1 MAKTLMHGRVAQNYA
16 AMGYYPTDD
25 GTMRGIINLL
35 APSEQALKFLD
46 PCCGEGTALA
56 QLAYRDRYPFAERYG
71 IELDEGRAATAKPK
85 LTALLEGSALST
97 HVTPQ
102 SADVLFLNP
111 PYAQALRGSDGED
124 EAARLEHQFL
134 SRFFPAL
141 HAGGI
146 LIYII
151 PKTSFDRRWQRW
163 LLARF
168 TDLTVWQAATD
179 RFKQIVIIGRKSA
192 APLQADAKMLET
204 FAAWQEGK
212 APWPTLPAT
221 PQARYALT
229 ANDNTLR
236 LRSVDIDPDELAAVI
251 AAYGGLWRD
260 TQAHFGGSTP
270 HTIRP
275 LHELTDWHTSL
286 LVSSGVVSGIVDNGK
301 RRLLVKG
308 KTGKT
313 RTVTTRCEGEG
324 EHAVIIEEYRDRFI
338 TLIKAID
345 LTPDSARYGDILE
358 IR

>member
-111 PYAQALRGSDGED
+111 PYAQALRDSDQDD

-179 RFKQIVIIGRKSA
+179 RFK
-192 APLQADAKMLET
+192 
-204 FAAWQEGK
+204 
-212 APWPTLPAT
+212 
-221 PQARYALT
+221 
-229 ANDNTLR
+229 
-236 LRSVDIDPDELAAVI
+236 
-251 AAYGGLWRD
+251 
-260 TQAHFGGSTP
+260 
-270 HTIRP
+270 
-275 LHELTDWHTSL
+275 
-286 LVSSGVVSGIVDNGK
+286 
-301 RRLLVKG
+301 
-308 KTGKT
+308 
-313 RTVTTRCEGEG
+313 
-324 EHAVIIEEYRDRFI
+324 
-338 TLIKAID
+338 
-345 LTPDSARYGDILE
+345 
-358 IR
+358 